1 MDVRQLRYFATLAEE
16 KHFGRAAKRLGMS
29 QPPLSLAIRQIEAEL
44 QTPLFSRNSRNV
56 ELTRAGVAL
65 QREARLLLR
74 HPASGSK
81 MTRVTQCMVR
91 PRGARGFRR
100 SGRCGLASMYPAFD
114 WSVVLR
120 AHHGYQRASVLIT
133 GQASTDHLGHQVSRA
148 PGRPNLHLLFI
159 LSQTLAGKRAIRECY
174 TA

>member
-1 MDVRQLRYFATLAEE
+1 MSESGPERTSAITTMKSA
-16 KHFGRAAKRLGMS
+16 FGGR
-29 QPPLSLAIRQIEAEL
+29 PDI
-44 QTPLFSRNSRNV
+44 
-56 ELTRAGVAL
+56 
-65 QREARLLLR
+65 
-74 HPASGSK
+74 
-81 MTRVTQCMVR
+81 R

-100 SGRCGLASMYPAFD
+100 FGRCGLASMYPAFD

-159 LSQTLAGKRAIRECY
+159 LSQTLAGKRATRECY